1 VLFERLVAET
11 ASDSERRLSLPHVV
25 FVHDPYLD
33 LASVFGPFEDPLAAA
48 SFAERYVAELVYGT
62 YRQPVSATVV
72 ALEPVDDVERV

>member
-1 VLFERLVAET
+1 
-11 ASDSERRLSLPHVV
+11 
-25 FVHDPYLD
+25 